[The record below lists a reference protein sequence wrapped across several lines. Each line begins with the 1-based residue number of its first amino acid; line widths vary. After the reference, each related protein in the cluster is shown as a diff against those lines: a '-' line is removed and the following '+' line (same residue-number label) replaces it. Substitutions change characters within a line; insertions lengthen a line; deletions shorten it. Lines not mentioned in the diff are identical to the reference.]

1 MPVPTSSD
9 GFTFP
14 IDTFTEFTQTKART
28 VRQAQKPQR
37 AWLATSTRGPGMVM
51 RYDQARQIFA
61 IGPGAVRGL
70 ADELRVL
77 GTRTV
82 ALVGSRRALASRAGD
97 ALRKQLGDVEI
108 LAEFGAIREHAPM
121 VDTES
126 IAAALAG
133 DPPDAL
139 VTLGG
144 GSASDTAKGVA
155 ILLAEG
161 GPLADRCSRFV
172 PPDQFEHVNLPAP
185 KIPVV
190 AVATTLSG
198 AEITPG
204 GGSTDPLGT
213 KRVFWDPQV
222 AARVVVLDAEL
233 VAEAPD
239 NLIITSGMNGLA
251 HCAEGL
257 YSRTASPISS
267 ALAVEGARAFAAALP
282 RVPSATGNTRLAVVD
297 EALRAACLGGLVIS
311 NARVGL
317 HHAVCHVLG
326 AVLGMPH
333 GVANAV
339 MLPYVLDFNLIEA
352 PAAAHALAHAL
363 AAGLGADAALGAVR
377 LTGMVQ
383 ERAGVPRTL
392 RAAGVTEDHL
402 DEVAQGVM
410 QDRGLYFNPR
420 RVEDVTEIRG
430 LLARAFDGDLMA
442 LA

>member
-1 MPVPTSSD
+1 MSVTLLSERFILPVFTPVVLLTSKSRHEP
-9 GFTFP
+9 GPMT
-14 IDTFTEFTQTKART
+14 
-28 VRQAQKPQR
+28 QR
-37 AWLATSTRGPGMVM
+37 AQPARSKRGPGMVI
-51 RYDQARQIFA
+51 RYDQPRQVFA
-61 IGPGAVRGL
+61 IGPGAVCGL

-82 ALVGSRRALASRAGD
+82 GLIGSRRALASCAGD
-97 ALRKQLGDVEI
+97 AVREQLANVEI
-108 LAEFGAIREHAPM
+108 VAEFGAVTPHAPM
-121 VDTES
+121 TDTEN
-126 IAAALAG
+126 IARAFAG
-133 DPPDAL
+133 DLPDAL
-139 VTLGG
+139 VAVGG
-144 GSASDTAKGVA
+144 GSASDTAKAVA

-161 GPLADRCSRFV
+161 GSLADHCSRFI
-172 PPDQFEHVNLPAP
+172 PPDRLEHVNLPAP

-213 KRVFWDPQV
+213 KRVFWDPKV

-233 VAEAPD
+233 VVEAPD
-239 NLIITSGMNGLA
+239 DLITTTGMNGLA

-267 ALAVEGARAFAAALP
+267 ALAVEGVRAFAAALP
-282 RVPSATGNTRLAVVD
+282 HVPGSTGNSRLAIVD

-326 AVLGMPH
+326 AVVGVPH

-339 MLPYVLDFNLIEA
+339 MLPYVLDFNLTET
-352 PAAAHALAHAL
+352 PAAADALAHAL
-363 AAGLGADAALGAVR
+363 AAGLGADAALGAVC
-377 LTGMVQ
+377 LTSMVQ

-392 RAAGVTEDHL
+392 RAAGVTEDQL

-420 RVEDVTEIRG
+420 RGEDVTEVRN
-430 LLARAFDGDLMA
+430 LLARAFDGHLTA
-442 LA
+442 VA